1 MKKKAFTI
9 AEVLIVMALIGF
21 LFTLMIPN
29 LVQKQGSQKY
39 IEAAQKAQTKLQDA
53 FSATAKANKNKLPL
67 DWENVRQSTNKSEA
81 IIKEISKNL
90 QIMSYC
96 GDTYRGCFS
105 TNGYRTLNG
114 IQTKVISDNMEPYK
128 MTLPL
133 FDTYE
138 NNNSDENNE
147 QTDEYIDEYENN
159 NENETSANKK
169 AKKIEYT
176 KADPEF
182 SSTYVSLLEGGSLVL
197 KTNSTY
203 CNGIIPSS
211 DPLERPLC
219 GVIYLDVNGP
229 AIPNMLGVDVFGFYI
244 SGNTILPMGFLGDS
258 NAFEYNC
265 LRETP
270 NKDKYNGLACSA
282 WALKNKNMDYRKCQ
296 AGTRLEWTGS
306 TRCDMPAK

>member
-39 IEAAQKAQTKLQDA
+39 IESAQKTHEKLQDA
-53 FSATAKANKNKLPL
+53 FDYAAQNNNNALPL
-67 DWENVRQSTNKSEA
+67 DWENVRNSSNKSEA
-81 IIKEISKNL
+81 IVKELSKKL

-96 GDTYRGCFS
+96 GDNYRGCFNS
-105 TNGYRTLNG
+105 NDYKTLNG
-114 IQTKVISDNMEPYK
+114 VTTTAIADFMDPYK
-128 MTLPL
+128 KIKDEVHQNSNIN
-133 FDTYE
+133 F
-138 NNNSDENNE
+138 NNSNSEKDDNEDYEDENKQKNTE
-147 QTDEYIDEYENN
+147 IV
-159 NENETSANKK
+159 
-169 AKKIEYT
+169 YT

-182 SSTYVSLLEGGSLVL
+182 SSTYITLLEGGALAI

-203 CNGIIPSS
+203 CNGIIEAT

-219 GVIYLDVNGP
+219 GIIYLDVNGP
-229 AIPNMLGVDVFGFYI
+229 AIPNMFGVDVFGFYI
-244 SGNTILPMGFLGDS
+244 AGNTVLPMGFYGD
-258 NAFEYNC
+258 NFAFEYNC

-270 NKDKYNGLACSA
+270 NKNKYNGLGCSA

-296 AGTRLEWTGS
+296 AGTRLEWAGS
-306 TRCDMPAK
+306 TRCSK